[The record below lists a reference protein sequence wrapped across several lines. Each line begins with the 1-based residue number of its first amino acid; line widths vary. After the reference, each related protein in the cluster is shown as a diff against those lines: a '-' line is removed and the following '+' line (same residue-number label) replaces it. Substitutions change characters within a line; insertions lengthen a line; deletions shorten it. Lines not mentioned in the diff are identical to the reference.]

1 MRYFCTYLD
10 SNYLVRGLT
19 LYWSLRRH
27 SEPFQLWILCFDVQ
41 AFKILEDL
49 CLDGIIP
56 ISLNNFERGDDELLQ
71 AKSNRT
77 RIEYYFTCTPSL
89 PLYIWRKVPAAEVIS
104 YIDSDLFFFS
114 NPSPIYRELGNNSI
128 LIVEHRFPPHLEK
141 LEIFGIYNVGI
152 ISFRRN
158 KEGLEC
164 LRWWRSR
171 CLEWCYD
178 RVEEGRFADQK
189 YLDDWPTRFKKVKV
203 LNHKGAGLAPWN
215 VENDLLSFEN
225 GKLSV
230 DSQPLIFY
238 HFHGLKQVG
247 RWLYDP
253 RLQKYGLA
261 AGKILKWKIYGSY
274 FKELNRTVD
283 WLKSV
288 GVTITSMESIRGRSA
303 EPVVKYGL
311 FDTILEFLEVKFKLI
326 SKLYRGKLWLVI
338 AGKMFR

>member
-1 MRYFCTYLD
+1 MNYFCTYFD
-10 SNYLVRGLT
+10 INYLAYGLT
-19 LYWSLRRH
+19 LYRSLVRQAA
-27 SEPFQLWILCFDVQ
+27 PFRLWILCFDVQ
-41 AFKILEDL
+41 VFKILEDL
-49 CLDGIIP
+49 CLDGVVP
-56 ISLNNFERGDDELLQ
+56 ISLEDFEKGDDELLH

-77 RIEYYFTCTPSL
+77 RMEYYFTCTSSL
-89 PLYIWRKVPAAEVIS
+89 LLYIWRKEPAAEVIS

-114 NPSPIYRELGNNSI
+114 DPSPIYRELGDNSI
-128 LIVEHRFPPHLEK
+128 LIVEHRFPSHLK
-141 LEIFGIYNVGI
+141 KWEIYGIYNVGI
-152 ISFRRN
+152 IVFRRN

-203 LNHKGAGLAPWN
+203 LKHKGAGLAPWN
-215 VENDLLSFEN
+215 VENDLLSFKN

-253 RLQKYGLA
+253 RLQRYGLS

-274 FKELNRTVD
+274 FKELKRMVE
-283 WLKSV
+283 WLKSA
-288 GVTITSMESIRGRSA
+288 GVMITPMESIRGIRA
-303 EPVVKYGL
+303 EPAVKYGL

-326 SKLYRGKLWLVI
+326 SKLYRGELWLVI
-338 AGKMFR
+338 AGKVFR